1 MVNDLKHIPGRVIT
15 KVFMNGKN
23 THRFADG
30 TIIILERDVENLDVK
45 YTRISQGE
53 VMSGEGVPAHSI
65 ILFHPNA
72 STDTYRIFNYKP
84 LSGEDIASDIRYFSI
99 PEDQCYLW
107 KDENDVWSPLKG
119 YETGL
124 RVFKPYKGVIQNIE
138 PTLIKDHL
146 YCTSGKL
153 KGKVVITLKA
163 CDYEIIFN
171 DTNGQEKRI
180 IRFRHSDDDENY
192 EREEVIAIND
202 EYTKQVQAG
211 ELLIGLTK
219 TDCKPLKENVSYAV

>member
-1 MVNDLKHIPGRVIT
+1 MASDLKHIPGRVVV
-15 KVFMNGKN
+15 KVFMEIKNSHTFANG
-23 THRFADG
+23 T
-30 TIIILERDVENLDVK
+30 TIYLGRDFDNLDRK
-45 YTRISQGE
+45 YTAVSQGE
-53 VMSGEGVPAHSI
+53 VVSGENIPSKAL

-107 KDENDVWSPLKG
+107 KDENDIWTPLKG

-124 RVFKPYKGVIQNIE
+124 RIFKPYKGLIHNIE

-146 YCTSGKL
+146 YVTSGVL
-153 KGKVVITLKA
+153 KYKVVVTLKS
-163 CDYEIIFN
+163 CDYELIFN

-180 IRFRHSDDDENY
+180 IRFRHSDENENY
-192 EREEVIAIND
+192 EREEVVAIHD
-202 EYTKQVQAG
+202 GYTKKIKQG
-211 ELLIGLTK
+211 ELLVGLTASQAE
-219 TDCKPLKENVSYAV
+219 CLVNHPV

>member
-1 MVNDLKHIPGRVIT
+1 MIELKHIPGRVVV
-15 KVFMNGKN
+15 KVWMEEKN
-23 THRFADG
+23 FHRFADG
-30 TIIILERDVENLDVK
+30 TTIRLERDWDNLDVK
-45 YTRISQGE
+45 YTKVSQGE
-53 VMSGEGVPAHSI
+53 VMSGENIPDHAI

-107 KDENDVWSPLKG
+107 KDENDIWTPLKG

-124 RVFKPYKGVIQNIE
+124 RIFKPYKGVIEGIE
-138 PTLIKDHL
+138 PAVVKDHL

-153 KGKVVITLKA
+153 NGKVLVTLKH
-163 CDYEIIFN
+163 CDYELIFQ

-180 IRFRHSDDDENY
+180 IRFRHSDDNENY
-192 EREEVIAIND
+192 EREEVVAIHD
-202 EYTKQVQAG
+202 DYTKKVKQG
-211 ELLIGLTK
+211 ELLVGLTAAQAE
-219 TDCKPLKENVSYAV
+219 CMVNHPV